1 MRSVVVIGAG
11 VVGASVG
18 YALAKLGIRSH
29 LAPRRSRYF
38 VFRGDQRE
46 HEALRTAI
54 AHRLQPYPKRAG

>member
-1 MRSVVVIGAG
+1 MTQMLSGRIA
-11 VVGASVG
+11 VGTIRLIA
-18 YALAKLGIRSH
+18 ALAKLGIRSH